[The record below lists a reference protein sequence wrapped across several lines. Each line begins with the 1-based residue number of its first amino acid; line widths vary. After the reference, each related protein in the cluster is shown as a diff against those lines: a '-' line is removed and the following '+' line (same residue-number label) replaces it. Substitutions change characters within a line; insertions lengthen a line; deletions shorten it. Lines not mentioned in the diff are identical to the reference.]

1 MSQPASGSARTTED
15 LQDYIEQL
23 VRLFSKKKT
32 RASDI
37 TPYQIVSG
45 SGDTFYLA
53 PQERNLI
60 KVSRGSEI
68 MVLPLEPDSLGRY
81 HVVDQNGR
89 YIMVP
94 GDEILDIGFN

>member
-1 MSQPASGSARTTED
+1 MSQPASGSAKITED
-15 LQDYIEQL
+15 VQDYIEQL
-23 VRLFSKKKT
+23 VRLFSKKK
-32 RASDI
+32 RSASSV

-68 MVLPLEPDSLGRY
+68 MVLPMEPDSLGR
-81 HVVDQNGR
+81 
-89 YIMVP
+89 
-94 GDEILDIGFN
+94 